1 MFDIIVLADRFGF
14 LLLKNAVG
22 AVLSKKVTVENVLK
36 ILPPAETY
44 SIDCLQEKC
53 LDLIEKDPVAI
64 LSSEEF
70 LSFNPVLI
78 KMILSQ
84 DTFEAPEIQIF
95 ECLLRVI
102 KTQNLEDSDA
112 KELLQSCIRLSS
124 IEIKDIFEKVEPTR
138 YFSEAVLLQSVRAQT
153 RHDLN
158 HIQGRGA
165 KGRWTVF
172 DVYVFTEMY
181 MSCVEGKFIVS
192 IILLL
197 FFPLLMQFRFFV
209 FTIPRHSLQ

>member
-1 MFDIIVLADRFGF
+1 MEVMSILQVMFDVIVLADRFGF

-22 AVLSKKVTVENVLK
+22 AVLSKKVTVENALK
-36 ILPPAETY
+36 FLPPAETY

-53 LDLIEKDPVAI
+53 LNLIEKAPVAI

-78 KMILSQ
+78 KMILSR

-102 KTQNLEDSDA
+102 RTQNLEDSDA

-124 IEIKDIFEKVEPTR
+124 IEIKDIFGLVEPAG
-138 YFSEAVLLQSVRAQT
+138 YFSETVILQSMKAHTQ
-153 RHDLN
+153 HDLN

-172 DVYVFTEMY
+172 DIYIEGCSKSCCKREYPVYSLV
-181 MSCVEGKFIVS
+181 C
-192 IILLL
+192 IIYCIL
-197 FFPLLMQFRFFV
+197 PLTLSAP
-209 FTIPRHSLQ
+209 T